1 MKFKLEQIYAAM
13 QAIKIIDMTA
23 SVGREA
29 LVISDR
35 FTEPLLVYVNKIEK
49 HKNNLVVKYA
59 TRKEVDGKIYVDL
72 GTNNYVK
79 FEKDLCELLAE
90 EIEVNIDLLSR
101 EICDRANLSPAE
113 RRSLKPFVKPTD
125 QKEGEKK

>member
-49 HKNNLVVKYA
+49 QKNNLVVKYA

-72 GTNNYVK
+72 GTNNYMK

-90 EIEVNIDLLSR
+90 EIEVDIDLLSR
-101 EICDRANLSPAE
+101 EICDRANLTPAE
-113 RRSLKPFVKPTD
+113 RRSLKPFVKPIEK
-125 QKEGEKK
+125 KEGEKK